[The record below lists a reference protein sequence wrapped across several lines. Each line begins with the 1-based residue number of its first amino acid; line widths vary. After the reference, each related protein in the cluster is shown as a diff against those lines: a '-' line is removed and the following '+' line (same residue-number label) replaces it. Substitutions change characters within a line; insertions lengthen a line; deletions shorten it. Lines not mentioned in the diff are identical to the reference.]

1 MRILTHIKQ
10 AGTKSFRLAT
20 SKLFEYGVNAQ
31 NTDKDILDMIAAPD
45 GYCIVQADQSGAEAL
60 IVAYLASAGTYRD
73 LFKFGVKPH
82 VYVALHLFLDK
93 FRKDYPRDRYW
104 LRPPQ
109 ELKALPEWKELA
121 ATVSASPFEYDIGK
135 RTGHA
140 SNYEMGPF
148 TFQESTL
155 KESEGTLVL
164 EFSQAKFFLDT
175 YKQLFPEIVA
185 WQQEIK
191 ERIRTDR
198 VLYNLFGYP
207 RRFEQILT
215 DGYLRDAISWIPQ
228 STVGCITHH
237 AYNRLTDHIITNRLP
252 WRPFNNKHDSY
263 AALVPVDHAR
273 EASERM
279 TEFLAI
285 QLVGWDGAEF
295 TMRSEVQVGFN
306 MGKAKLNK
314 KTGVW
319 KNPRGLKEP
328 EWT

>member
-1 MRILTHIKQ
+1 MRILTHVKQ

-31 NTDKDILDMIAAPD
+31 NTDKDILDMVAAPE
-45 GYCIVQADQSGAEAL
+45 GYCIVQADQAGAEAL
-60 IVAYLASAGTYRD
+60 IVAYLASAGKYRD
-73 LFKFGVKPH
+73 LFLHGVKPH
-82 VYVALHLFLDK
+82 VYVALHLFLEK
-93 FRKDYPRDRYW
+93 FRGANPRERYW

-109 ELKALPEWKELA
+109 ELKALPEWKALA
-121 ATVSASPFEYDIGK
+121 KTISDSKFEYDIGK

-140 SNYEMGPF
+140 SNYEMGPH

-164 EFSQAKFFLDT
+164 EYSQSKFFLDT
-175 YKQLFPEIVA
+175 YKQLFPEIVGF
-185 WQQEIK
+185 QQEVK

-198 VLYNLFGYP
+198 ILRNLFGYP

-215 DGYLRDAISWIPQ
+215 DGYLRDGISWIPQ
-228 STVGCITHH
+228 STVGCITHL
-237 AYNRLTDHIITNRLP
+237 AYNGLTEHIIRNRLP
-252 WRPFNNKHDSY
+252 WRLFNNKHDSY

-273 EASERM
+273 EAAERM
-279 TEFLAI
+279 TGFLAI
-285 QLVGWDGAEF
+285 ELVGWDGTPF
-295 TMRSEVQVGFN
+295 TMRSEVLVGFN
-306 MGKAKLNK
+306 MGKAKLDK

-319 KNPRGLKEP
+319 TNPRGLKEP